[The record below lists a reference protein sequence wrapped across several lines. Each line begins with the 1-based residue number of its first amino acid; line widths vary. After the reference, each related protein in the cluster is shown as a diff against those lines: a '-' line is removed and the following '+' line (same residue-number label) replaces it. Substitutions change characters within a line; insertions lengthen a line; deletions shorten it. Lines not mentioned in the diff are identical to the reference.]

1 MSGRLRPIMGLCN
14 LPFGLY
20 GGVMLTTIPQ
30 MLAARGVPQ
39 PEIAS
44 VTAIGLSPGFFFFL
58 ASPMLDVR
66 FSRKTY
72 AYLLGIV
79 TALMLAFALT
89 STAGLAWL
97 SVLLFAG
104 QLAVSLYSS
113 ALGGW
118 FGSIVS
124 PEDEAR
130 LGAWFAI
137 GNFGGYGLTSMV
149 GILLVR
155 DLPLPISVSLLCLMV
170 LAPLLLFSSLSASA
184 PDSRLAAESFGR
196 FFIDIFELLRRPA
209 VLKTL
214 PFFLTPC
221 ASFALVNT
229 LGALGRDFATSEA
242 AAAAIVGIGAS
253 VAAIGSLLV
262 PPLARHVALRPLYL
276 LVGSVGAM
284 FTLTLII
291 LPHTPVSFA
300 LSVVG
305 ENLFGT
311 AGVAVATAISFDT
324 IGKNNPL
331 AATQFAVLNAAM
343 LFSPIYMQ
351 ELDGIGYAWGGLLGN
366 FLMDATLSLIA
377 CGTLGLILSL
387 KRWRG
392 LLTVPSPV
400 LSIEAAEGFA
410 DGINPTPIAH

>member
-58 ASPMLDVR
+58 ASPMLDGR

-130 LGAWFAI
+130 LGKI
-137 GNFGGYGLTSMV
+137 G
-149 GILLVR
+149 R
-155 DLPLPISVSLLCLMV
+155 
-170 LAPLLLFSSLSASA
+170 A
-184 PDSRLAAESFGR
+184 
-196 FFIDIFELLRRPA
+196 
-209 VLKTL
+209 
-214 PFFLTPC
+214 
-221 ASFALVNT
+221 
-229 LGALGRDFATSEA
+229 
-242 AAAAIVGIGAS
+242 
-253 VAAIGSLLV
+253 
-262 PPLARHVALRPLYL
+262 HV
-276 LVGSVGAM
+276 
-284 FTLTLII
+284 
-291 LPHTPVSFA
+291 
-300 LSVVG
+300 
-305 ENLFGT
+305 
-311 AGVAVATAISFDT
+311 
-324 IGKNNPL
+324 
-331 AATQFAVLNAAM
+331 
-343 LFSPIYMQ
+343 
-351 ELDGIGYAWGGLLGN
+351 
-366 FLMDATLSLIA
+366 
-377 CGTLGLILSL
+377 
-387 KRWRG
+387 
-392 LLTVPSPV
+392 
-400 LSIEAAEGFA
+400 
-410 DGINPTPIAH
+410 